1 MLSKPANLY
10 QSKEFQD
17 AISKKN
23 RIKRTLPIV
32 IFTIHIFAAIIVPAL
47 VMYYSATPKLL
58 SAGTILDA
66 ILMLQIVT
74 LPMFLDP
81 DSDNANFIRIQSYI
95 SLTAIILGTIGIVAV
110 LNKFVSNV
118 ISLIFRSI
126 PYVLGTILVLAV
138 FVIIGA
144 MITSLIKWIAWN
156 GYSNTFIAISLKGNI
171 KRFNS
176 IDEIQE
182 KLPQN
187 ATLEEVVSKLEQY
200 ETIIKTEKDKNP
212 FW

>member
-1 MLSKPANLY
+1 MLSKPSNLY

-118 ISLIFRSI
+118 ISFIFRSI

-138 FVIIGA
+138 FIIIYA
-144 MITSLIKWIAWN
+144 MITALIKWIAWN

-187 ATLEEVVSKLEQY
+187 ATLEEVISKLEQY